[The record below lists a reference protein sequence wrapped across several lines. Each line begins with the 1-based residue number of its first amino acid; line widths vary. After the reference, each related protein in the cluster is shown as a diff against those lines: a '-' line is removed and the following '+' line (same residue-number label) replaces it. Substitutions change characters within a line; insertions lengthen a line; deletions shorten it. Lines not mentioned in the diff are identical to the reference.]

1 MRGRRSGSETFALI
15 AGGGTAGHVVPAL
28 AIARALVRRGVP
40 SSAVRF
46 AGSRRGMEAT
56 MVPAAGF
63 PVTLLPGRGVPRRLS
78 LKSASAVVALGGA
91 FLEAVALLARMRPAV
106 VVSVGGYASLAP
118 ALAAGVM
125 GVPLVLVNF
134 DAVANSANRLVS
146 RFATASAVAFDG
158 TALPRATWTG
168 MPVRDELAALDRS
181 PEARRS
187 ARRELGLPE
196 GRFTVAVM
204 SGSLGARRVNEAVVD
219 LAHIWAGRDDLAI
232 YHVIGRRD
240 WPDLAASVP
249 PAAGGLA
256 YSAVAYEERMPLVLA
271 AADVFVGRAGASTV
285 AELAAAGLPSILIP
299 LPGAPGDHQG
309 ANAAHMCTAG
319 AARVVEDADCTGE
332 RLAAELAAMA
342 ADGAVL
348 AEMGRRASAL
358 ARPDAADAV
367 AQVVWASAGR
377 RAAELVRDG

>member
-1 MRGRRSGSETFALI
+1 MSAGRTGPETFALI

-63 PVTLLPGRGVPRRLS
+63 AVTLLPGRGVPRRLTA
-78 LKSASAVVALGGA
+78 KSASAAAALGGA
-91 FLEAVALLARMRPAV
+91 FLRALVMLARLRPAV

-118 ALAAGVM
+118 AFAAGVM

-134 DAVANSANRLVS
+134 DAVPNSANRLVS
-146 RFATASAVAFDG
+146 RFATASAVAVAG
-158 TALPRATWTG
+158 TALPRASWTG
-168 MPVRDELAALDRS
+168 MPVRDEMAVLDRS
-181 PEARRS
+181 AQARRAARS
-187 ARRELGLPE
+187 ALGLPE

-204 SGSLGARRVNEAVVD
+204 SGSLGARHVNEAVVD
-219 LAHIWAGRDDLAI
+219 LAHIWAGRDDVAV

-240 WPDLAASVP
+240 WPDLAASGP
-249 PAAGGLA
+249 PGGDGIS
-256 YSAVAYEERMPLVLA
+256 YTAVAYEERMPAVLA

-285 AELAAAGLPSILIP
+285 AEIAAAGLPSILVP
-299 LPGAPGDHQG
+299 LPGAPGDHQS
-309 ANAAHMCTAG
+309 ANAAHMASAG
-319 AARVVEDADCTGE
+319 AARVLEDAECTGE

-342 ADGAVL
+342 ADKGAL
-348 AEMGRRASAL
+348 ADMGRRASGL

-367 AQVVWASAGR
+367 AEVVWASARLHG
-377 RAAELVRDG
+377 AEQVRDG